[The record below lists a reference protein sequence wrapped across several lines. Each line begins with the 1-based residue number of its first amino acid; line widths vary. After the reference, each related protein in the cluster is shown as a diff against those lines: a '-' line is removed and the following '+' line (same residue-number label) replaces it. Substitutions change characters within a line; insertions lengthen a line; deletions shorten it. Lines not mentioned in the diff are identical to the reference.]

1 MTKILILAG
10 GYSNEREISLI
21 TAKSV
26 IYELKKN
33 KNYKLLLIEPDG
45 SFVKKLRKFKP
56 NLVLNLLH
64 GRYGEDGYIQSILES
79 EKVRYSHSG
88 VLSSSLAID
97 KEISKKIFTKNNILT
112 PPHIKFSFKNNSN
125 IKNTI
130 KKIDSNFKF
139 PVVLKPINEGSSV
152 GVYICTKK
160 NFNRNLMKLKKFRDI
175 LIEKYIPGREIQ
187 AAILGKKKLG
197 IIELKPRRKFYD
209 YKAKYSTS
217 AKTEHI
223 IPVNLSLKNLNN
235 IDFYPFKLSKA
246 KFAMTAHIS
255 YAKIDKNNPATFSK
269 KIIKNIIRK
278 KLKFRGIL
286 ISDDISMKA
295 LKYNLV
301 TNAKKSLE
309 AGCNLVLYCSGKTN
323 DNLKLIKSVPY
334 IDKFT
339 AKKTSE
345 FFNFLR

>member
-33 KNYKLLLIEPDG
+33 KKYKLLLIEPDG

-112 PPHIKFSFKNNSN
+112 PPYIKFSFKNNSN

-130 KKIDSNFKF
+130 KKIDRNFKF

-197 IIELKPRRKFYD
+197 IIELKPKRKFYD
-209 YKAKYSTS
+209 YKAKYSIS
-217 AKTEHI
+217 ANTEHI
-223 IPVNLSLKNLNN
+223 IPVNLSLRNYNKVNS
-235 IDFYPFKLSKA
+235 IA
-246 KFAMTAHIS
+246 
-255 YAKIDKNNPATFSK
+255 
-269 KIIKNIIRK
+269 
-278 KLKFRGIL
+278 
-286 ISDDISMKA
+286 MKA
-295 LKYNLV
+295 HKLLKCRGVSRSDFRLYNNKFYLLEINTQPGMTSLSLV
-301 TNAKKSLE
+301 PEIAKYQNISFI
-309 AGCNLVLYCSGKTN
+309 
-323 DNLKLIKSVPY
+323 KLIEEIMKDAG
-334 IDKFT
+334 INK
-339 AKKTSE
+339 
-345 FFNFLR
+345 

>member
-1 MTKILILAG
+1 MDKILILAG

-33 KNYKLLLIEPDG
+33 KKYKLLLIEPDG

-97 KEISKKIFTKNNILT
+97 KEISKKIFIENNILT
-112 PPHIKFSFKNNSN
+112 PPYIKFSFKNNFN
-125 IKNTI
+125 IKNII
-130 KKIDSNFKF
+130 KKIDTNFKF

-160 NFNRNLMKLKKFRDI
+160 NFNRNLMKLKKFKDI

-187 AAILGKKKLG
+187 AAILGKK
-197 IIELKPRRKFYD
+197 
-209 YKAKYSTS
+209 
-217 AKTEHI
+217 
-223 IPVNLSLKNLNN
+223 N
-235 IDFYPFKLSKA
+235 
-246 KFAMTAHIS
+246 
-255 YAKIDKNNPATFSK
+255 
-269 KIIKNIIRK
+269 
-278 KLKFRGIL
+278 
-286 ISDDISMKA
+286 
-295 LKYNLV
+295 
-301 TNAKKSLE
+301 
-309 AGCNLVLYCSGKTN
+309 
-323 DNLKLIKSVPY
+323 
-334 IDKFT
+334 
-339 AKKTSE
+339 
-345 FFNFLR
+345 